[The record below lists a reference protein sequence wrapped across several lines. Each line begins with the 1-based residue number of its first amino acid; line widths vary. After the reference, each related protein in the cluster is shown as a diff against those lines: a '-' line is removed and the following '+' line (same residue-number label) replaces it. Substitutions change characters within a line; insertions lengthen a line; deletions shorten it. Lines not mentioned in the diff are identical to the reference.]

1 MKAIILAAGKG
12 SNLNPFSN
20 TRPIPMISVAGRTLL
35 DNSLRQLKNAGISD
49 VYIVVGHHKER
60 IQDFIAGKIEDGMN
74 IHCLEQKK
82 NGGIGD
88 AVLQVKEKI
97 SPGEYFLLIY
107 GDTLTDENI
116 YSKAQQSFH
125 SFKCPVASIC
135 LPPSNESFGNVF
147 LNAQMK
153 INKIVEKPKGSNF
166 GNYVLAGVFVLPES
180 FFSLLKKNKHSM
192 EKSLQKMAKK
202 GDLMASM
209 WENEWLDIVYPWE
222 ILQANKIILDSWSES
237 SIAKSAVMESNVT
250 MQGVVKIGENAVIK
264 AGAVLEGPCSIGR
277 GSYIGNNSLIR
288 SYTSIG
294 SNCSVG
300 YGVELKNCVV
310 LDKSGIGRLS
320 FVGDSVIGENV
331 DIGAGC
337 MTVNRNTNW
346 EKIQVKNKKTV
357 FSTKMKKLGAFV
369 GDDVVI
375 GAGNTIQPGTVVL
388 PGKKIPA
395 CYSVTNKT

>member
-1 MKAIILAAGKG
+1 
-12 SNLNPFSN
+12 
-20 TRPIPMISVAGRTLL
+20 
-35 DNSLRQLKNAGISD
+35 
-49 VYIVVGHHKER
+49 
-60 IQDFIAGKIEDGMN
+60 
-74 IHCLEQKK
+74 
-82 NGGIGD
+82 
-88 AVLQVKEKI
+88 
-97 SPGEYFLLIY
+97 
-107 GDTLTDENI
+107 
-116 YSKAQQSFH
+116 
-125 SFKCPVASIC
+125 
-135 LPPSNESFGNVF
+135 
-147 LNAQMK
+147 MK

-166 GNYVLAGVFVLPES
+166 GNYVLAGVFVLPEL
-180 FFSLLKKNKHSM
+180 FFDLLKKNKHSM
-192 EKSLQKMAKK
+192 EKSLQTMAKK

-222 ILQANKIILDSWSES
+222 ILQANKIVLDSWSES

-346 EKIQVKNKKTV
+346 EKIQVKNKKNV

>member
-20 TRPIPMISVAGRTLL
+20 TRPIPMISVAGKTLL
-35 DNSLRQLKNAGISD
+35 DNSLCQLKNAGIND

-60 IQDFIAGKIEDGMN
+60 IQELVAEKLDSGMN
-74 IHCLEQKK
+74 IQCLEQEK
-82 NGGIGD
+82 NNGIGD
-88 AVLQVKEKI
+88 AILQVKEKI

-153 INKIVEKPKGSNF
+153 ITKIIEKPKGSDL

-180 FFSLLKKNKHSM
+180 FFALLKTNKASM
-192 EKSLQKMAKK
+192 EKSLQTMVKE

-222 ILQANKIILDSWSES
+222 ILQANKIVLDSWGKS
-237 SIAKSAVMESNVT
+237 SIAKSAVMETNVT
-250 MQGVVKIGENAVIK
+250 MQGVVNIEENVVVK
-264 AGAVLEGPCSIGR
+264 AGAVLEGPCSIGK

-310 LDKSGIGRLS
+310 FDKSGIGRLS
-320 FVGDSVIGENV
+320 FIGDSVIGENV

-346 EKIQVKNKKTV
+346 EKIQVKNGKTNL
-357 FSTKMKKLGAFV
+357 STNMKKLGAFV
-369 GDDVVI
+369 GDGVVI
-375 GAGNTIQPGTVVL
+375 GAGNTIQPGTVVF
-388 PGKKIPA
+388 PGEIFPA
-395 CYSVTNKT
+395 CYSVVHKK